1 MSPRKLC
8 GFVSLREP
16 TPVLL
21 PLPSGKRERA
31 TPLIDSVL
39 LFLRGVTVISFVLIT
54 ASLNAP
60 ASAQSVSFAGK
71 TVTMMIGYAP
81 GGGTDASGRVIA
93 SFLDKYLPGSPTV
106 VVRNMPG
113 ADGMTA
119 ANYFVQQVAPD
130 GLTILMCSSTT
141 ADPLAYRR
149 PQSHFDPTRFGIIG
163 GVGRGASFLIA
174 NRDVEA
180 RLADKH
186 ARTVVMGTIGGVPR
200 SGMQMAAWG
209 IGFLDWNARWVV
221 GYRGTNDV
229 MLALERGEIDMTATA
244 NLFQLQK
251 LIETGRVKLMVQTG
265 VLKNGV
271 TVTRPEFP
279 NVPTLAKLLQGR
291 LKDPL
296 AAKAFEYWSSIATID
311 KFLALPPNTPMPVLD
326 AYRAAFARVMR
337 DPEFVERGKAMSE
350 DFEPMASADVQALVN
365 TLGEAPSEAINY
377 LGGMLRKQGLDVQ

>member
-1 MSPRKLC
+1 MRL
-8 GFVSLREP
+8 SLFPFLIAALVFAP
-16 TPVLL
+16 T
-21 PLPSGKRERA
+21 A
-31 TPLIDSVL
+31 H
-39 LFLRGVTVISFVLIT
+39 
-54 ASLNAP
+54 
-60 ASAQSVSFAGK
+60 AQSVSFAGR
-71 TVTMMIGYAP
+71 TVTMMIGYAA

-93 SFLDKYLPGSPTV
+93 SLLDKYLPGAPTV
-106 VVRNMPG
+106 IVRNMPG

-119 ANYFVQQVAPD
+119 ANYFVQQIAPD
-130 GLTILMCSSTT
+130 GLTLLMCSSTT

-149 PQSHFDPTRFGIIG
+149 PQSHFDPTTFGIVG

-180 RLADKH
+180 RLTDKR

-229 MLALERGEIDMTATA
+229 MLALERGEVDMTATA

-251 LIETGRVKLMVQTG
+251 LVETGKVKLLAQTG

-279 NVPTLAKLLQGR
+279 DVPTLSRLLEGR
-291 LKDPL
+291 
-296 AAKAFEYWSSIATID
+296 I
-311 KFLALPPNTPMPVLD
+311 KFLALPPHTPQPILD
-326 AYRAAFARVMR
+326 AYRAAFAKAMA
-337 DPEFVERGKAMSE
+337 DPEFAQRGRTMSE
-350 DFEPMASADVQALVN
+350 DFEPMASDEVKSLVD
-365 TLGEAPSEAINY
+365 TLGGTPAEAIGY
-377 LGGMLRKQGLDVQ
+377 ISAMLRKQGLDVQ

>member
-1 MSPRKLC
+1 MRL
-8 GFVSLREP
+8 SLFPFLIAALVFAP
-16 TPVLL
+16 T
-21 PLPSGKRERA
+21 A
-31 TPLIDSVL
+31 H
-39 LFLRGVTVISFVLIT
+39 
-54 ASLNAP
+54 
-60 ASAQSVSFAGK
+60 AQSVSFAGR
-71 TVTMMIGYAP
+71 TVTMMIGYAA

-93 SFLDKYLPGSPTV
+93 SLLDKYLPGAPTV
-106 VVRNMPG
+106 IVRNMPG

-119 ANYFVQQVAPD
+119 ANYFVQQIAPD
-130 GLTILMCSSTT
+130 GLTLLMCSSTT

-149 PQSHFDPTRFGIIG
+149 PQSHFDPTTFGIVG

-180 RLADKH
+180 RLTDKR

-229 MLALERGEIDMTATA
+229 MLALERGEVDMTATA

-251 LIETGRVKLMVQTG
+251 LVETGKVKLLAQTG

-279 NVPTLAKLLQGR
+279 DVPTLSRLLEGR
-291 LKDPL
+291 IKDPL
-296 AAKAFEYWSSIATID
+296 VAKAFGYWSGIAAMD
-311 KFLALPPNTPMPVLD
+311 KFLALPPHTPQPILD
-326 AYRAAFARVMR
+326 AYRAAFAKAMA
-337 DPEFVERGKAMSE
+337 DPEFAQRGRTMSE
-350 DFEPMASADVQALVN
+350 DFEPMASDEVKSLVD
-365 TLGEAPSEAINY
+365 TLGGTPAEAIGY
-377 LGGMLRKQGLDVQ
+377 ISAMLRKQGLDVQ